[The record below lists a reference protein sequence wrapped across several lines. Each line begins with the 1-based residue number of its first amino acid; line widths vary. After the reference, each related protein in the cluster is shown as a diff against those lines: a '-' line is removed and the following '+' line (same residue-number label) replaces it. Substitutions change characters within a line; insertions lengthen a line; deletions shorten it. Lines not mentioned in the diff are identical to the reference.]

1 MIKKNNLVKRI
12 KLSFFTYRIRLHRTG
27 RHKRPVYKIVVV
39 NFNNR
44 IISQIG
50 YYIPHLNS
58 ELIGKKKR
66 DYVSFYIRKKII
78 FLDRNACISW
88 LRKSVKLSPFI
99 FYVFL
104 SLGLIKINYNEELY
118 TELIP

>member
-1 MIKKNNLVKRI
+1 MIKQKNLVKRI
-12 KLSFFTYRIRLHRTG
+12 KISFFNYRIRLHRSG
-27 RHKRPVYKIVVV
+27 RYKKPIYKIVVV

-44 IISQIG
+44 IVSQIG
-50 YYIPHLNS
+50 YYAPHLNS
-58 ELIGKKKR
+58 ELVGKKKK
-66 DYVSFYIRKKII
+66 YYASFYIRKKII

-104 SLGLIKINYNEELY
+104 TLGLIKINYNEELY
-118 TELIP
+118 SELIP